1 LLERGWRVQVVAD
14 RPSTEST
21 SMVAAAVWF
30 PTLSGPRER
39 VVRWGRDTFTE
50 FERQARLGVPGV
62 LMRESLTLYREL
74 PGPQWWAA
82 ALDDVRPARP
92 DELVPG
98 YPHGLRFVVPLVE
111 MRVYLPWLIGE
122 VTCHGGRFEERR
134 VASLADAS
142 RTADLVVHCSGLGAR
157 TLVGDTSVVPV
168 RGQLVRMANPGLS
181 MSVRDEDH
189 PGGRAYVHPRTQD
202 CILGGTF
209 DEGQG
214 DIVPALRGAE
224 ILGHLVGLRP
234 VRPTVRLEEE
244 LAGGGVPRVIH
255 NYGHG
260 GSGMTLAWG
269 CADDV
274 AALAGPGTAH

>member
-1 LLERGWRVQVVAD
+1 
-14 RPSTEST
+14 
-21 SMVAAAVWF
+21 MVAAAVWF

-62 LMRESLTLYREL
+62 LMRESLTLYREP

-274 AALAGPGTAH
+274 AALAGPGTVP